1 MELSAAK
8 AWQFD
13 PALKDGTPVR
23 YRLELPTSA
32 TPPE

>member
-8 AWQFD
+8 AWQFN
-13 PALKDGTPVR
+13 PALKDGEPVR

-32 TPPE
+32 PSPK